1 MEPCYACAM
10 AKAKEK
16 KNNKVSKTESTQKGE
31 RLFIDK
37 SSVWAQSFSGSKFW
51 LLVVDDWSNMC
62 WSFFLPTKGHVGQT
76 IVQFI
81 KNLRVQKIPVKNIY
95 CDNAGENFSIQKMC
109 EKEEYGNNFEFTG
122 PGSPQYDGKV
132 ERKFSTMYG
141 KVRAFLNNA
150 KLPTNFRKGLW
161 AEAMLPTWKMF

>member
-1 MEPCYACAM
+1 MLEFFP
-10 AKAKEK
+10 
-16 KNNKVSKTESTQKGE
+16 
-31 RLFIDK
+31 
-37 SSVWAQSFSGSKFW
+37 
-51 LLVVDDWSNMC
+51 SNQRSC
-62 WSFFLPTKGHVGQT
+62 WTNHCT
-76 IVQFI
+76 IYQEF
-81 KNLRVQKIPVKNIY
+81 LRVQKIPVKNIY